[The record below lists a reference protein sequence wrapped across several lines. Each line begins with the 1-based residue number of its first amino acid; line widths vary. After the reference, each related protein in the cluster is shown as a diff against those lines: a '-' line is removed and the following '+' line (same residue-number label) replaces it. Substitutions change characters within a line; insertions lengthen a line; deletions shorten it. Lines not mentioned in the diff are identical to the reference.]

1 MVTPAWTFIISFL
14 ILHLP
19 SIFYSFKYWNLY
31 KISYIRYLLV
41 SCSCLSFCNSMDCSN
56 LVLHC
61 LPELAQTH
69 AVELVMP
76 SNHLILLS
84 PQSFPESGSFPMS
97 WLFTSDGHKYWS
109 FSLSINPSNEYL
121 GLISFSIDCFD
132 LLAVQETLKSLCQ
145 YHSSKSS
152 VLQCSAFFM
161 VQLSHWCMT
170 TGKSMALAIQIFVG
184 KVMSL
189 LLLGYYYLGFANVKS
204 RNREN
209 QGQIS
214 YNQWN
219 QNSNSRSL
227 ANDSLQSNTSLLN
240 TNVYYGEG
248 NFINCM

>member
-1 MVTPAWTFIISFL
+1 MSEFL
-14 ILHLP
+14 QLHGLQQPCPSLSPRACSNSCCWVGDAIQPSHPVVP
-19 SIFYSFKYWNLY
+19 SIFPRIGVF
-31 KISYIRYLLV
+31 
-41 SCSCLSFCNSMDCSN
+41 SN
-56 LVLHC
+56 
-61 LPELAQTH
+61 ELA
-69 AVELVMP
+69 LWIRWP
-76 SNHLILLS
+76 
-84 PQSFPESGSFPMS
+84 
-97 WLFTSDGHKYWS
+97 KYWS

-121 GLISFSIDCFD
+121 GLTSFSIDCFD
-132 LLAVQETLKSLCQ
+132 LLAVQETLKSLLQ

-170 TGKSMALAIQIFVG
+170 TGKTIALAVQIFVG

-214 YNQWN
+214 YNQRN